1 MLYRLPAAFF
11 PIAAA
16 PLRLSLRQTTRA
28 MRPNLPSI
36 ALVGLLSLAGCA
48 HRTGTQ
54 HQSAAA
60 NATTAPHQLAE
71 RATHTRML
79 QIYVE
84 AIVHSQQTPAAPDIR
99 HANAV
104 AISLRDEMHQRGYDV
119 RGSEPSM
126 PANGAGTQ
134 PGELARAIGTGVTPP
149 PFARAVTYLHPNAP
163 RLMLFV
169 HVDEAPAT
177 ASGPNAVRPAIT
189 LGAFIADSSDGA
201 ILWSNRV
208 TARPPA
214 TDTQLRQLATQLL
227 KTVPELPPA

>member
-1 MLYRLPAAFF
+1 
-11 PIAAA
+11 
-16 PLRLSLRQTTRA
+16 
-28 MRPNLPSI
+28 MRPNLPCI
-36 ALVGLLSLAGCA
+36 ALVGLLSLVGCA
-48 HRTGTQ
+48 HRTDTQ
-54 HQSAAA
+54 PLSATSGAIAA
-60 NATTAPHQLAE
+60 PLKLAE
-71 RATHTRML
+71 RATRTRLL

-84 AIVHSQQTPAAPDIR
+84 AVVHPQQATATPDVL

-104 AISLRDEMHQRGYDV
+104 AVSLSDQMRQRGYDV

-134 PGELARAIGTGVTPP
+134 PGELAHAIATGVTPP

-169 HVDEAPAT
+169 RVEENPAT
-177 ASGPNAVRPAIT
+177 ASGTNAERPVIA

-201 ILWSNRV
+201 ILWANRV
-208 TARPPA
+208 TANPPA

-227 KTVPELPPA
+227 KTLPQLPPA